1 MSAQESEPIESR
13 LTVLESRVD
22 SHEQRLSKHGE
33 EIDGLRINEASIT
46 TTLGRIDS
54 TVSKIDGKLDAVHD
68 KPAQRWED
76 LMKQVIAL
84 LVTAVL
90 AAALAQAGISLH

>member
-1 MSAQESEPIESR
+1 MADIENIESR
-13 LTVLESRVD
+13 LTVAESRLD

-46 TTLGRIDS
+46 ATLGRIDS